1 MTFVIELLL
10 ILLIVNIILLIIN
23 IYKLIKANEQIY
35 KELIPCGRY

>member
-35 KELIPCGRY
+35 KRAYTMS